1 MAALT
6 SRVGRSLVRRS
17 RHGSNLLIWWSL
29 YLQRRQLRTLDD
41 RLLEDIGR
49 SRAEADAEAA
59 RPVWDAPSH
68 WRK

>member
-17 RHGSNLLIWWSL
+17 RYGTDLLAWWGL

-49 SRAEADAEAA
+49 SRAEADAEAG